1 MPPIFIYQK
10 TMELSTRIYTAGTD
24 SFADIRERHCIY
36 ADKTDLVYKLTHE
49 SKFVFLSRPRRFG
62 KTLLCSTLECYF
74 KGRKDLFD
82 GLAME
87 KLETEWK
94 QFPVFKFNLSL
105 CKNKENITD
114 IKRAISNMLAEYER
128 FYVKV
133 NPDNT
138 LGDRLKE
145 LILRAHEQ
153 TGMQPVLLID
163 EYDAPLLDYL
173 HKPDILEE
181 VRRIMQE
188 FFMPL
193 KACGDHLRFVF
204 ITGITKFSHLS
215 IFSTLNNLVN
225 ISMNPTYSAICGIT
239 QEELETV
246 FAPDVELMAAD
257 YKCSPEEMMRRLKFH
272 YDGYHFSDS
281 ATDIYNPFSL
291 ANSFFS
297 RRIGHYWF
305 SSGTPTYLFEQMKRF
320 NMSIQEMEQMEVAA
334 VQFDV
339 PTESMVTALP
349 LLYQSGYLTIKDYN
363 PNTDKYILDFP
374 NAEVKSGFFDQFLS
388 SMLNIRGKD
397 GQGLAG
403 DIYAS
408 LLYHDTDK
416 ALQYLKA
423 FFASIPYLDHGNGEL
438 RDIQKFEA
446 YYETLLYVVFSL
458 LCYRVHTQVKSVRGR
473 AGIVVFMPDTTY
485 VMELKIDAPAEE
497 ALRQIDEK
505 GYMVPYESEGR
516 NIVKIGISF
525 SSETRTLEDWEIRE

>member
-1 MPPIFIYQK
+1 
-10 TMELSTRIYTAGTD
+10 
-24 SFADIRERHCIY
+24 
-36 ADKTDLVYKLTHE
+36 
-49 SKFVFLSRPRRFG
+49 
-62 KTLLCSTLECYF
+62 
-74 KGRKDLFD
+74 
-82 GLAME
+82 
-87 KLETEWK
+87 
-94 QFPVFKFNLSL
+94 
-105 CKNKENITD
+105 
-114 IKRAISNMLAEYER
+114 
-128 FYVKV
+128 
-133 NPDNT
+133 
-138 LGDRLKE
+138 
-145 LILRAHEQ
+145 
-153 TGMQPVLLID
+153 
-163 EYDAPLLDYL
+163 
-173 HKPDILEE
+173 
-181 VRRIMQE
+181 
-188 FFMPL
+188 
-193 KACGDHLRFVF
+193 
-204 ITGITKFSHLS
+204 
-215 IFSTLNNLVN
+215 
-225 ISMNPTYSAICGIT
+225 MNPTYSAICGIT

-473 AGIVVFMPDTTY
+473 ADIVVFMPDTTY